1 MAIGA
6 RSIQGA
12 TRRCGTTLDMTGD
25 GPMEAM
31 HEDGNANNT
40 LDTGTRDQ
48 GLTLIG
54 QDLCSK
60 LGLLSVIQVI
70 RLLPDAPSTPWL

>member
-1 MAIGA
+1 
-6 RSIQGA
+6 
-12 TRRCGTTLDMTGD
+12 
-25 GPMEAM
+25 MEAM